1 MGEWKRGPI
10 LRYKAYKKVENKI
23 RATRKHK
30 VAVLSTDKPLARL
43 SRKKENSGNERRE
56 IAVDTAELQWTIREF
71 YELLS
76 TNKLDT

>member
-1 MGEWKRGPI
+1 MENHQSKMADRKT
-10 LRYKAYKKVENKI
+10 RKKKQCRC

>member
-1 MGEWKRGPI
+1 MENHQSKMADRKT
-10 LRYKAYKKVENKI
+10 RKKKQWRC

-30 VAVLSTDKPLARL
+30 VAVLSTEKPLARL